1 MEPVKRN
8 IILDKSIEFSLEII
22 AYCELLE
29 LNKKFV
35 VSRQL
40 LKSGTSIGANVHEA
54 QNAES
59 RNDFI
64 HKLKI
69 AAKEIEETK
78 YWLILCNR
86 SEYYPTNDELFEK
99 LNEIGLIVYKIIS
112 SSKNRN

>member
-1 MEPVKRN
+1 MEPVKQN
-8 IILDKSIEFSLEII
+8 IILEKSIEFSLEII

-29 LNKKFV
+29 SNKKFV

-78 YWLILCNR
+78 YW
-86 SEYYPTNDELFEK
+86 S
-99 LNEIGLIVYKIIS
+99 
-112 SSKNRN
+112 